1 MVYIQHKQYIWR
13 IGTIQTATRPSFFG
27 VVVLHESL
35 LHIFEKARNFID
47 KKTIFTSTTYAQI
60 IEMSRHQ
67 FFSILLIAS
76 ALSSVASAFSTRP
89 QIFSTMRVPHK
100 SSSTSLHY
108 QSLGDCEENF
118 RVDILWETAM
128 YERRKDD
135 VESQSTTSSS
145 TAFPESEEVIET
157 TDSELVQA
165 AKAFI
170 PVAIEISLVAAV
182 ASAQRP
188 FIFQ

>member
-1 MVYIQHKQYIWR
+1 
-13 IGTIQTATRPSFFG
+13 
-27 VVVLHESL
+27 
-35 LHIFEKARNFID
+35 
-47 KKTIFTSTTYAQI
+47 
-60 IEMSRHQ
+60 
-67 FFSILLIAS
+67 
-76 ALSSVASAFSTRP
+76 
-89 QIFSTMRVPHK
+89 
-100 SSSTSLHY
+100 
-108 QSLGDCEENF
+108 
-118 RVDILWETAM
+118 M